1 MVGNRSLARTHII
14 NLDREYL
21 FHPNHTSVSKPLTT
35 TPQARNSQ
43 DIRIPRVIIDLFLRL
58 EFDLER
64 RRTVQLG
71 RLHHN
76 SDISIDG
83 FGHFAGLLHQGEES
97 CCEQEVREVVDG
109 PAEGMVNAC
118 VP

>member
-1 MVGNRSLARTHII
+1 MSSEVPSANP
-14 NLDREYL
+14 
-21 FHPNHTSVSKPLTT
+21 F
-35 TPQARNSQ
+35 TPTPRARNSQ
-43 DIRIPRVIIDLFLRL
+43 DIRIPRVIINLFLCL
-58 EFDLER
+58 ELDLER
-64 RRTVQLG
+64 RRTMQLG

-97 CCEQEVREVVDG
+97 CREEEVREMIDG
-109 PAEGMVNAC
+109 PAEGMFSTC